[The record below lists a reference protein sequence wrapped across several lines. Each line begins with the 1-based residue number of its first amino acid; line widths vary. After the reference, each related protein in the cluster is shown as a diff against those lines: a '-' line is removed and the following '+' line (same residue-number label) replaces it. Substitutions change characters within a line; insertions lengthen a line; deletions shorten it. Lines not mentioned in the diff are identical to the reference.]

1 MKENSNLSFDL
12 AMINPVLVFGPVE
25 QPVKDMSRLNESG
38 AEVWRYMDGSNK
50 EVEPTGFPI
59 FCDVR
64 DVAEAHL
71 RAYEIPEAG
80 GERFIISADNF
91 FWEELVHVLATIPGL
106 EKKVPTVP
114 DKSKWERPDT
124 YKICTDK
131 SKDVLGLKYR
141 SFEETIRDTATSLL
155 RKEKEIE
162 TN

>member
-1 MKENSNLSFDL
+1 MN
-12 AMINPVLVFGPVE
+12 
-25 QPVKDMSRLNESG
+25 
-38 AEVWRYMDGSNK
+38 GSNK
-50 EVEPTGFPI
+50 EVEPTSFPI
-59 FCDVR
+59 FCEVR

-71 RAYEIPEAG
+71 RAYKIPEAG

-106 EKKVPTVP
+106 EEKVPTVA

-131 SKDVLGLKYR
+131 SKDVLGLKYC